1 MGHHELGETLLAP
14 GSVEDLPE
22 KAFPLKINPR
32 RRFVQ
37 QQDLGLTGQGRSQQD
52 TAQFP
57 AGKIAHAPPDEMLR
71 MHGRQ
76 GRAGTPGGTALDAE
90 PEGTALMPQREEFG
104 HGQGQGAVHLQVL
117 RHIGQAGSPAAAPL
131 HADLAGIGDLVDD
144 AVQQGAFPCA
154 VGADQSV
161 NRTGGDAEGG
171 VIQGGEAVKGL
182 DDVFHFD
189 HCSYTSSMSAAASA
203 SVTPR
208 YRSSFSS
215 FFTSAR
221 SVSRRTASAS
231 AVPLTKLPFPATE

>member
-1 MGHHELGETLLAP
+1 MVGVMGRQRQVVGHHELGETLLAP

-22 KAFPLKINPR
+22 KAFPLKIDPR

-57 AGKIAHAPPDEMLR
+57 AGKIAHAPLDEMLR

-154 VGADQSV
+154 VGADQD
-161 NRTGGDAEGG
+161 RAAPLGDGGRDVLQDVEVSATDIHMGDVDGCRLISERGHF
-171 VIQGGEAVKGL
+171 QGS
-182 DDVFHFD
+182 DS
-189 HCSYTSSMSAAASA
+189 CC
-203 SVTPR
+203 
-208 YRSSFSS
+208 
-215 FFTSAR
+215 
-221 SVSRRTASAS
+221 AS
-231 AVPLTKLPFPATE
+231 AVQNSSQECLPAPKPKNPAG